1 MRIIVDKPCQKCGVM
16 MLSVS
21 QNKLY
26 CDECVRLRNLA
37 VMAAYRKSK
46 KEESQQNANAHQ
58 NELSNVANAALNA
71 GISYGKYVSSLN
83 NK

>member
-1 MRIIVDKPCQKCGVM
+1 MRVIVDKPCQKCGVM

-46 KEESQQNANAHQ
+46 KEEAQKNVNAHR
-58 NELSNVANAALNA
+58 NELSEIANAALNA
-71 GISYGKYVSSLN
+71 GMSYGKYVASLN